1 MDLTVQKQNAD
12 METKGMAL
20 IWATVLGT
28 VRIIEWFSGRCL
40 AVCHTTGTLKK
51 KILWGNSFV

>member
-40 AVCHTTGTLKK
+40 AVCHTTGTLK
-51 KILWGNSFV
+51 ILNPSS